1 MAPLVGDP
9 LHQLL
14 SSLGPPSLCSLLG
27 AADADADSSVASL
40 GKTEVCTILPYQ
52 MYYLCDQVCLTL
64 SPAPGIISASTSSD
78 SERLWVKT
86 KQLLV
91 AILPAV
97 LDAAANSGAPKSLIG
112 SLKSRTSP
120 EEERIYC
127 AYLDRR
133 EAASDEADSH
143 AGLDMANVFRD
154 EEGRLPLEDAKRL
167 VLKNLRILE
176 LAGMT
181 SSKDGCQSILNSLA
195 KDIIHQRDHR
205 VRRKAEMENAGRVR
219 AGLESKRD
227 YMEQQLAHYRQ
238 YVDHCLQVGTSLSNQ
253 ELLCKSFSNAKTS
266 IFDKNLYHAEYQQSR
281 QQQKSPLCTT

>member
-1 MAPLVGDP
+1 MFFFFREAVAPLAGDP

-27 AADADADSSVASL
+27 AADTDVDSSVASL
-40 GKTEVCTILPYQ
+40 GKTEVC
-52 MYYLCDQVCLTL
+52 LTL
-64 SPAPGIISASTSSD
+64 SPAPGVISAPTSSD

-97 LDAAANSGAPKSLIG
+97 IATAASNPGVPKSLIG
-112 SLKSRTSP
+112 SLKSRTTA
-120 EEERIYC
+120 EEEAIYC

-181 SSKDGCQSILNSLA
+181 SSKDGCQSILTSLA

-205 VRRKAEMENAGRVR
+205 VRRKLEVENAGRVK
-219 AGLESKRD
+219 AGLEGKRE
-227 YMEQQLAHYRQ
+227 YMEQQLDHYRQ
-238 YVDHCLQVGTSLSNQ
+238 YVDHCLQVLHSYKHKLF
-253 ELLCKSFSNAKTS
+253 KW
-266 IFDKNLYHAEYQQSR
+266 H
-281 QQQKSPLCTT
+281 

>member
-1 MAPLVGDP
+1 MVARPSIYISLAELTDTHQLLLDHRLPNLDRILFHVFSKCFFFREAVAPLAGDP

-27 AADADADSSVASL
+27 AADTDVDSSVASL
-40 GKTEVCTILPYQ
+40 GKTEVC
-52 MYYLCDQVCLTL
+52 LTL
-64 SPAPGIISASTSSD
+64 SPAPGVISAPSSSD

-97 LDAAANSGAPKSLIG
+97 IATAAANPGIPKSLIG
-112 SLKSRTSP
+112 SLKSRTTA
-120 EEERIYC
+120 EEEAIYC

-181 SSKDGCQSILNSLA
+181 SSKDGCQSILTSLA

-205 VRRKAEMENAGRVR
+205 VRRKLEVENAGRVK
-219 AGLESKRD
+219 AGLEGKRE
-227 YMEQQLAHYRQ
+227 YMEQQLDHYRQ
-238 YVDHCLQVGTSLSNQ
+238 YVDHCLQVFHTNTSFLSGT
-253 ELLCKSFSNAKTS
+253 
-266 IFDKNLYHAEYQQSR
+266 D
-281 QQQKSPLCTT
+281 

>member
-1 MAPLVGDP
+1 MLFFREAVAPLAGDP

-27 AADADADSSVASL
+27 AADTDVDSSVASL
-40 GKTEVCTILPYQ
+40 GKTEVC
-52 MYYLCDQVCLTL
+52 LTL
-64 SPAPGIISASTSSD
+64 SPAPGVISAPTSSD

-97 LDAAANSGAPKSLIG
+97 IATAASNIPKSLIG
-112 SLKSRTSP
+112 SLKSRTTA
-120 EEERIYC
+120 EEEAIYC

-181 SSKDGCQSILNSLA
+181 SSKDGCQSILTSLA

-205 VRRKAEMENAGRVR
+205 VRRKLEVENAGRVK
-219 AGLESKRD
+219 AGLEGKRE
-227 YMEQQLAHYRQ
+227 YMEQQLDHYRQ
-238 YVDHCLQVGTSLSNQ
+238 YVDHCLQVFHTNTSFLGKHSFKKIRNFMKTFHKRGGGSTGFHISYS
-253 ELLCKSFSNAKTS
+253 EL
-266 IFDKNLYHAEYQQSR
+266 HMYQKYG
-281 QQQKSPLCTT
+281 QKF

>member
-1 MAPLVGDP
+1 M
-9 LHQLL
+9 
-14 SSLGPPSLCSLLG
+14 
-27 AADADADSSVASL
+27 ASL
-40 GKTEVCTILPYQ
+40 GKTE
-52 MYYLCDQVCLTL
+52 VCLTL
-64 SPAPGIISASTSSD
+64 SPAPGIISAPTSTD

-97 LDAAANSGAPKSLIG
+97 IGAAANSGAPKSLIG
-112 SLKSRTSP
+112 SLKSRTTS
-120 EEERIYC
+120 EEEIIYC

-181 SSKDGCQSILNSLA
+181 SSKDGCQSILTSLA

-205 VRRKAEMENAGRVR
+205 VRRKAEVENAGRVK
-219 AGLESKRD
+219 AGLMGKKE
-227 YMEQQLAHYRQ
+227 YMEQQLADYRQ
-238 YVDHCLQVGTSLSNQ
+238 YVNHCLQVLHFSLPVFSQ
-253 ELLCKSFSNAKTS
+253 TIIYEEKELVHVFVMQS
-266 IFDKNLYHAEYQQSR
+266 INKAGNNKRVHFAQHDEGER
-281 QQQKSPLCTT
+281 WI

>member
-1 MAPLVGDP
+1 MFFFFREAVAPLAGDP

-27 AADADADSSVASL
+27 AADTDVDSSVASL
-40 GKTEVCTILPYQ
+40 GKTEVC
-52 MYYLCDQVCLTL
+52 LTL
-64 SPAPGIISASTSSD
+64 SPAPGVISAPTSSD

-97 LDAAANSGAPKSLIG
+97 IATAASNIPKSLIG
-112 SLKSRTSP
+112 SLKSRTTA
-120 EEERIYC
+120 EEEAIYC

-181 SSKDGCQSILNSLA
+181 SSKDGCQSILTSLA

-205 VRRKAEMENAGRVR
+205 VRRKLEVENAGRVK
-219 AGLESKRD
+219 AGLEGKRE
-227 YMEQQLAHYRQ
+227 YMEQQLDHYRQ
-238 YVDHCLQVGTSLSNQ
+238 YVDHCLQVLHSYKHKLF
-253 ELLCKSFSNAKTS
+253 KW
-266 IFDKNLYHAEYQQSR
+266 H
-281 QQQKSPLCTT
+281 